1 MTPASSSAP
10 EYGISLWLPEGPTGP
25 EREITSATL
34 DAGER
39 HDTITLFVRGEL
51 ATRFT
56 VRAGAG
62 AAVLSECGLQ
72 RHP

>member
-1 MTPASSSAP
+1 MTAP
-10 EYGISLWLPEGPTGP
+10 EYGISLWLPVATGP
-25 EREITSATL
+25 QREITSATL
-34 DAGER
+34 DEGER
-39 HDTITLFVRGEL
+39 HDTITLFVSGEL

-72 RHP
+72 RLQRLQREP